1 MLCRLPGCNESLEGK
16 KCYGKILLSRYM
28 SKEILGKIYTEPRA
42 ICEDCG
48 TQLGVNS
55 VRNIRRGKNKSLCTS
70 CSMNRRVG
78 TGKDF

>member
-16 KCYGKILLSRYM
+16 RATAKFCCDAHRKRFWE
-28 SKEILGKIYTEPRA
+28 KYTEPRA

-48 TQLGVNS
+48 TQLGVSS